1 MTDARLTSQQVQD
14 ATDRREFR
22 QTRARWRVAA
32 ALAAL
37 IAVADQIVKEVVRST
52 MDMGEAH
59 TLIAGLLDLRRVR
72 NEGIAFGF
80 FPGNTV
86 VVGILTVVALTAIT
100 VAMLRLVRRN
110 TYAAVGGGL
119 LLGGAAGNLF
129 DRLVHGGVTDYID
142 FRWFPA
148 FNVADN
154 GITIGAVVLVLGLL
168 MIDDEEGE
176 APPGAR

>member
-1 MTDARLTSQQVQD
+1 MTDARLTSQQIQD
-14 ATDRREFR
+14 ATHRRENR
-22 QTRARWRVAA
+22 QARDRWRIAGALAVLIAA
-32 ALAAL
+32 A
-37 IAVADQIVKEVVRST
+37 DQVVKEVVRST

-59 TLIAGLLDLRRVR
+59 TLISGLLDLRRVR

-86 VVGILTVVALTAIT
+86 VVGILTVVALTAIG
-100 VAMLRLVRRN
+100 VAMFRLVRRN
-110 TYAAVGGGL
+110 AFAAVGGGM

-148 FNVADN
+148 FNVADI
-154 GITIGAVVLVLGLL
+154 GITVGAAVMVLGLL
-168 MIDDEEGE
+168 MIDDEDADAAHG
-176 APPGAR
+176 R